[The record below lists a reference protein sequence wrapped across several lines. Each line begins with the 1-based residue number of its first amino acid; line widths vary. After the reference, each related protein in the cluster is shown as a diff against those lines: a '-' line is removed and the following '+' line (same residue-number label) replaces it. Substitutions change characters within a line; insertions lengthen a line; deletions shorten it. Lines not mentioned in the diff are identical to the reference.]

1 LSKKE
6 KGFLEIDNDLNERY
20 VAALLLLSETEDI
33 EVDEAHDMVSS
44 FLKEFELDVD
54 RTTGF
59 TTKEN
64 KAKYH

>member
-1 LSKKE
+1 MSKKE
-6 KGFLEIDNDLNERY
+6 KGFLAIDDDLSERY

>member
-1 LSKKE
+1 MRKKE
-6 KGFLEIDNDLNERY
+6 KGFLTIENDLNERY
-20 VAALLLLSETEDI
+20 VAALLLLAETEEI

-54 RTTGF
+54 RASGF
-59 TTKEN
+59 TTKDK

>member
-1 LSKKE
+1 LRKKE
-6 KGFLEIDNDLNERY
+6 KGFLTIEDDLNERY
-20 VAALLLLSETEDI
+20 VAALLLLAETEEI

-54 RTTGF
+54 RASGF
-59 TTKEN
+59 TTKDK

>member
-1 LSKKE
+1 MRKKE
-6 KGFLEIDNDLNERY
+6 KGFLTIEDDLNERY
-20 VAALLLLSETEDI
+20 VAALLLLAETEEI

-54 RTTGF
+54 RASGF
-59 TTKEN
+59 TTKDK